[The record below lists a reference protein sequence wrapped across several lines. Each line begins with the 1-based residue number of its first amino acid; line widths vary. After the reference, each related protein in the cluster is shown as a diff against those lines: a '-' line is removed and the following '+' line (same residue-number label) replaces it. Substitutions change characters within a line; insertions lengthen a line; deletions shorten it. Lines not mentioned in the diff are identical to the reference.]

1 MDVLKFLKGHKGNMV
16 NGALFAIFSF
26 VNKGFSFF
34 LLLILA
40 NYIAP
45 VEYGYLSLFST
56 VLMLLGYFMAFST
69 EGYFSL
75 SYLRDGKDA
84 SKKVYSNIFATSI
97 VMFFLLQIS
106 LFFWGNSF
114 SRLLSLP
121 KDTLFFAVATAF
133 LNVYV
138 HTNLEYYRIQ
148 EKVKTYGIFS
158 CGNALLNFITS
169 ILFVKTFDLG
179 WEGRVYAI
187 TGCSAIYGLF
197 ALFFFFKKGFL
208 KRFDPKVWKQMML
221 WGVPLIPHLAS
232 SFLKQGC
239 DRYIINYFHSIGE
252 VGIFSFALNLTT
264 LITMIGFGFNQSNS
278 VSIYKICSSKNIGT
292 EQKKASLSRQRNI
305 YILLYTVTSVAV
317 VAGCMLLLPFVLP
330 KYTSS
335 IGYLPI
341 LGLYGMLAC
350 YYLVYTNYLFYY
362 KKTKEL
368 MYITVATA
376 ILHLLLSL
384 IFTRYSLYITCSI
397 YCFCQLVKVLLVRRL
412 ALKMLQEH
420 LE

>member
-1 MDVLKFLKGHKGNMV
+1 MLKGHKGSMV

-26 VNKGFSFF
+26 INKGFSFF

-75 SYLRDGKDA
+75 SYLRDGEDA

-97 VMFFLLQIS
+97 VVFLVLQTS
-106 LFFWGNSF
+106 LLCFGNSF

-121 KDTLFFAVATAF
+121 RDTLLFAVTTAF
-133 LNVYV
+133 FNVYV

-148 EKVKTYGIFS
+148 EKVKTYGFFS
-158 CGNALLNFITS
+158 CGNAVLNFVTS
-169 ILFVKTFDLG
+169 ILLVKSFDLG

-187 TGCSAIYGLF
+187 TACSAVYGLF
-197 ALFFFFKKGFL
+197 ALFFFIKKGFL
-208 KRFDPKVWKQMML
+208 KNFDAKVWKQMML
-221 WGVPLIPHLAS
+221 WGIPLIPHLAS
-232 SFLKQGC
+232 NFIKQGC
-239 DRYIINYFHSIGE
+239 DRYIINSFHTISD

-278 VSIYKICSSKNIGT
+278 VSIYKICSSKDMNA
-292 EQKKASLSRQRNI
+292 EKKRSSLSRQRKI
-305 YILLYTVTSVAV
+305 YILLYTVTTIVIVSA
-317 VAGCMLLLPFVLP
+317 CMALLPFVLP

-335 IGYLPI
+335 LYYLPI
-341 LGLYGMLAC
+341 LGAYGMMAC

-368 MYITVATA
+368 MYITVSTA
-376 ILHLLLSL
+376 FLHLFMSL
-384 IFTRYSLYITCSI
+384 ILTRYSLYMTCSI
-397 YCFCQLVKVLLVRRL
+397 YCVCQLIKVILVRRL
-412 ALKMLQEH
+412 ALKMIKER